1 VVTYFLLP
9 VITMKNAKLALV
21 LILIILLIPFVYFLS
36 VPNISNLK
44 KQNPKKTA
52 FMEYREREGKGRK
65 IGIDQRWVPLSN
77 ISPYLIK
84 AVLIAEDDKFWR
96 HEGFDYEAIQKA
108 LERDL
113 KAKKLKFGG
122 STISQQLA
130 RNLYLTP
137 EKSLLRK
144 VREALITWRLE
155 KVLSKKRIL
164 ELYLNVVEWGDGI
177 FGIEAASRHYYGKP
191 ASELTPLEATRLA
204 SVLPSPK
211 KYDPVGS
218 QPYVTARSNDLYKIM
233 IQRGIIAPEY
243 EEMTEENG
251 STREK
256 EEEEIHPVDT
266 ESPDPSFPTGGQTAD
281 EGNRNH
287 GDIQEESPDNRPPRG
302 GEDHPD

>member
-1 VVTYFLLP
+1 
-9 VITMKNAKLALV
+9 MKRYQEASIQISIIFQYGPMTKIKNPKWIFAGILF
-21 LILIILLIPFVYFLS
+21 LILLTFLYFLS
-36 VPNISNLK
+36 VPNISTLK

-52 FMEYREREGKGRK
+52 FMEYRERESQGKGRK
-65 IGIDQRWVPLSN
+65 TKIDQRWVSLSN

-144 VREALITWRLE
+144 LREALITWRLE
-155 KVLSKKRIL
+155 KGLSKKRIL

-191 ASELTPLEATRLA
+191 SSQLTPFEATRLA
-204 SVLPSPK
+204 AILPSPK
-211 KYDPVGS
+211 RYNPLGG
-218 QPYVTARSNDLYKIM
+218 QNYVTARSNDLYQIM
-233 IQRGIIAPEY
+233 IQRGIIVPEY
-243 EEMTEENG
+243 EEVTDEPSEELN
-251 STREK
+251 
-256 EEEEIHPVDT
+256 
-266 ESPDPSFPTGGQTAD
+266 Q
-281 EGNRNH
+281 
-287 GDIQEESPDNRPPRG
+287 
-302 GEDHPD
+302 